1 MIQKNSTHC
10 RMDKMKTK
18 TYALMR
24 ASVKDNQEGFTLIEV
39 LIAMAIFA
47 VGILALA
54 GLQVTYIG
62 GNASAQMQTEATALG
77 AQVIEHLKSLPY
89 DAAEL
94 DVAGSP
100 HQPPAGGSGPYDVQW
115 AVNTTTVSNTKE
127 INVTVTPINR
137 VNGRPVSISTIIGE

>member
-1 MIQKNSTHC
+1 
-10 RMDKMKTK
+10 MKTK

-24 ASVKDNQEGFTLIEV
+24 TTAKNNQEGFTLIEV

-47 VGILALA
+47 VGILALG

-77 AQVIEHLKSLPY
+77 AQVIEQLKSLPF

-94 DVAGSP
+94 DSAANP

-115 AVNTTTVSNTKE
+115 TVADNTPVNNAKT
-127 INVTVTPINR
+127 IDVTVTPINR
-137 VNGRPVSISTIIGE
+137 FNGRRVNISTIIAE

>member
-1 MIQKNSTHC
+1 M
-10 RMDKMKTK
+10 MTK

-24 ASVKDNQEGFTLIEV
+24 TKNKDHQEGFTLIEV
-39 LIAMAIFA
+39 CIAMAIFA

-89 DAAEL
+89 DASEL
-94 DVAGSP
+94 DPSANP
-100 HQPPAGGSGPYDVQW
+100 HQPPAGGSGPYDVRW
-115 AVNTTTVSNTKE
+115 TVTDVPTVNNAKT
-127 INVTVTPINR
+127 IDVTVTPINS
-137 VNGRPVSISTIIGE
+137 VNGRRVNISTIIGE

>member
-1 MIQKNSTHC
+1 
-10 RMDKMKTK
+10 MKIK
-18 TYALMR
+18 PYALKR
-24 ASVKDNQEGFTLIEV
+24 TTIKENQEGFTLIEV

-77 AQVIEHLKSLPY
+77 AQVIEHLKSLPF

-94 DVAGSP
+94 DPSANP
-100 HQPPAGGSGPYDVQW
+100 HQPPAGGSGPYDVRW
-115 AVNTTTVSNTKE
+115 TVTDVPTVNNAKT
-127 INVTVTPINR
+127 IDVTVTPINR
-137 VNGRPVSISTIIGE
+137 VNGRRVIISTIIGE

>member
-1 MIQKNSTHC
+1 
-10 RMDKMKTK
+10 MKTK

-24 ASVKDNQEGFTLIEV
+24 TTAKNNQEGFTLIEV

-77 AQVIEHLKSLPY
+77 AQVIEQLKSLPF
-89 DAAEL
+89 DAVEL
-94 DVAGSP
+94 DSAANP

-115 AVNTTTVSNTKE
+115 TVADNTPVNNAKT
-127 INVTVTPINR
+127 IDVTVTPINR
-137 VNGRPVSISTIIGE
+137 FNGRRVNISTIIAE

>member
-1 MIQKNSTHC
+1 M
-10 RMDKMKTK
+10 MTK

-24 ASVKDNQEGFTLIEV
+24 TKNKDNQEGFTLIEV
-39 LIAMAIFA
+39 CIAMAIFA

-77 AQVIEHLKSLPY
+77 AQVIEHLKSLPF

-94 DVAGSP
+94 DSAANP
-100 HQPPAGGSGPYDVQW
+100 HQPPAGGSGPYDVRW
-115 AVNTTTVSNTKE
+115 TVADNTPVNNAKT
-127 INVTVTPINR
+127 IDVTVTPINR
-137 VNGRPVSISTIIGE
+137 VNGRRVNISTIIAE

>member
-1 MIQKNSTHC
+1 MKITRHALAKNTA
-10 RMDKMKTK
+10 R
-18 TYALMR
+18 
-24 ASVKDNQEGFTLIEV
+24 DNKEEGFTLIEV

-77 AQVIEHLKSLPY
+77 AQVIEQLKSLPF

-94 DVAGSP
+94 DSAANP
-100 HQPPAGGSGPYDVQW
+100 HQPPAGGSGPYDVSW
-115 AVNTTTVSNTKE
+115 TVAENTNTKTIE
-127 INVTVTPINR
+127 VTVTPINR
-137 VNGRPVSISTIIGE
+137 FNGRTVSISTIIAE

>member
-1 MIQKNSTHC
+1 
-10 RMDKMKTK
+10 MKIIP
-18 TYALMR
+18 YALMKTT
-24 ASVKDNQEGFTLIEV
+24 AKDNQEGFTLIEV

-77 AQVIEHLKSLPY
+77 AQVIEHLKSLPF

-94 DVAGSP
+94 DPAANP
-100 HQPPAGGSGPYDVQW
+100 HQPPAGGSGPYDVSW
-115 AVNTTTVSNTKE
+115 TVADNTPVNNAKT
-127 INVTVTPINR
+127 IDVTVTPINR
-137 VNGRPVSISTIIGE
+137 VNGRQVNISTIIGE

>member
-1 MIQKNSTHC
+1 MKNKPYPLIRT
-10 RMDKMKTK
+10 T
-18 TYALMR
+18 
-24 ASVKDNQEGFTLIEV
+24 VKDNQEGFTLIEV

-77 AQVIEHLKSLPY
+77 AQVIEQLKSLPF

-94 DVAGSP
+94 DPAANP
-100 HQPPAGGSGPYDVQW
+100 HQPPAGGSGPYDVRW
-115 AVNTTTVSNTKE
+115 TVADNTPVNNAKT
-127 INVTVTPINR
+127 IDVTVTPLNRTNGRR
-137 VNGRPVSISTIIGE
+137 VNISTIIGE